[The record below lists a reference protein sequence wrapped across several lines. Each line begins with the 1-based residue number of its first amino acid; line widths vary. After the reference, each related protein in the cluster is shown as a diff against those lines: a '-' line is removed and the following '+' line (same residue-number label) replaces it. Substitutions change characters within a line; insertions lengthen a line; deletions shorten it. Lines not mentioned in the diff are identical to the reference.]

1 VADVTSTRKAATREI
16 IGSSWPKAPG
26 PNGNGSNGNGRRKWF
41 GGERR
46 FSKDTYRIAMWILL
60 AAIVMI
66 FVALGSAYI
75 FLSGSAQWQPVRMP
89 KAFIL
94 STGLILIS
102 SATIEAARREIHHE
116 NSQRYARWLLATL
129 LLGAAF
135 VCSQLVGWKQL
146 VGEGVYLSG
155 NPHSSFFY
163 LFTGAHG
170 IHLLGGMVALSYLAL
185 RARKLVFGV
194 SSEKRVAA
202 ADAVSL
208 YWHFMDG
215 LWVALFLLL
224 LLWK

>member
-1 VADVTSTRKAATREI
+1 MADVTRTRARREI
-16 IGSSWPKAPG
+16 IESGWPKAPG
-26 PNGNGSNGNGRRKWF
+26 SNGNGSNGNGRHKWF

-46 FSKDTYRIAMWILL
+46 FSKDTYRIATWMLL
-60 AAIVMI
+60 AAIVMV
-66 FVALGSAYI
+66 FAALGSSYI
-75 FLSGSAQWQPVRMP
+75 FLSGGEQWQPVRMP
-89 KAFIL
+89 RTFLL

-102 SATIEAARREIHHE
+102 SVTMETARRQLHRERDR
-116 NSQRYARWLLATL
+116 QYQGWLLATL
-129 LLGAAF
+129 LLGVAF

-146 VGEGVYLSG
+146 SGAGAYLSG

-170 IHLLGGMVALSYLAL
+170 IHLLGGMAALSYLAL

-194 SSEKRVAA
+194 GGEKRVAA

>member
-1 VADVTSTRKAATREI
+1 VASVTKTGTAQKV
-16 IGSSWPKAPG
+16 IGSSWPKTPG
-26 PNGNGSNGNGRRKWF
+26 PNGDGSNGNGKRKWF
-41 GGERR
+41 GGEKR
-46 FSKDTYRIAMWILL
+46 FSKDTYRIAVWILL

-75 FLSGSAQWQPVRMP
+75 FLSGGAQWQPVRMP
-89 KAFIL
+89 TAFIL

-102 SATIEAARREIHHE
+102 SGTIEAARREIHHE

-202 ADAVSL
+202 TDAVSL

>member
-1 VADVTSTRKAATREI
+1 MASVTKTGTAQKV
-16 IGSSWPKAPG
+16 IGSSWPKTPG
-26 PNGNGSNGNGRRKWF
+26 PNGDGSNGNGKRKWF
-41 GGERR
+41 GGEKR
-46 FSKDTYRIAMWILL
+46 FSKDTYRIAVWILL

-75 FLSGSAQWQPVRMP
+75 FLSGGAQWQPVRMP
-89 KAFIL
+89 TAFIL

-102 SATIEAARREIHHE
+102 SGTIEAARREIHHE

-202 ADAVSL
+202 TDAVSL

>member
-1 VADVTSTRKAATREI
+1 VASVTKTRAAQKV
-16 IGSSWPKAPG
+16 IGSSWPKTPG

-41 GGERR
+41 GGEKR
-46 FSKDTYRIAMWILL
+46 FSKDTYRIAVWILL

-75 FLSGSAQWQPVRMP
+75 FLSGGAQWQPVRMP

-116 NSQRYARWLLATL
+116 DSHRYARWLLATL

-185 RARKLVFGV
+185 GARKLVFGV
-194 SSEKRVAA
+194 NSEKRVAA

>member
-1 VADVTSTRKAATREI
+1 MESVTRTGTAQKV
-16 IGSSWPKAPG
+16 IGSSWPKTPG

-46 FSKDTYRIAMWILL
+46 FSKDTYRIAMWVLL

-75 FLSGSAQWQPVRMP
+75 FLSGGAQWQPVRMP

-202 ADAVSL
+202 TDAVSL

>member
-1 VADVTSTRKAATREI
+1 
-16 IGSSWPKAPG
+16 
-26 PNGNGSNGNGRRKWF
+26 
-41 GGERR
+41 
-46 FSKDTYRIAMWILL
+46 ML

-66 FVALGSAYI
+66 FAAMGSAYI
-75 FLSGSAQWQPVRMP
+75 FLSGDAQWQPVRMP
-89 KAFIL
+89 RTFLL

-102 SATIEAARREIHHE
+102 SVTMETARRQLHREH
-116 NSQRYARWLLATL
+116 SRQYQGWLLATL
-129 LLGAAF
+129 LLGVAF
-135 VCSQLVGWKQL
+135 VGSQLVGWKQL
-146 VGEGVYLSG
+146 VGEGAYLSG

-170 IHLLGGMVALSYLAL
+170 IHLLGGMAALTYLTL

-194 SSEKRVAA
+194 SGEKRIAA

>member
-1 VADVTSTRKAATREI
+1 VADVTRTRATREI
-16 IGSSWPKAPG
+16 ISSGWPKAPG
-26 PNGNGSNGNGRRKWF
+26 PNGNGSNGNGRRKRF

-46 FSKDTYRIAMWILL
+46 FSRDTYRIATWVLL
-60 AAIVMI
+60 AAVVMI
-66 FVALGSAYI
+66 FVAMGSAYI
-75 FLSGSAQWQPVRMP
+75 VLSGDAQWQPVRMP
-89 KAFIL
+89 RTFLL

-102 SATIEAARREIHHE
+102 SVTMEAARRQLHREHHRQYE
-116 NSQRYARWLLATL
+116 RWLLATL
-129 LLGAAF
+129 LLGGAF
-135 VCSQLVGWKQL
+135 VCSQLVGWKHL
-146 VGEGVYLSG
+146 IGEGAYLSG

-170 IHLLGGMVALSYLAL
+170 VHLLGGMAALSYLAL

-194 SSEKRVAA
+194 SGEKKVAA

>member
-1 VADVTSTRKAATREI
+1 
-16 IGSSWPKAPG
+16 
-26 PNGNGSNGNGRRKWF
+26 
-41 GGERR
+41 
-46 FSKDTYRIAMWILL
+46 MWVLL

-75 FLSGSAQWQPVRMP
+75 FLSGGAQWQPVRMP

-146 VGEGVYLSG
+146 VGEGVYISG

-202 ADAVSL
+202 TDAVSL

>member
-1 VADVTSTRKAATREI
+1 MADVTRTRATQEI
-16 IGSSWPKAPG
+16 ISSGWPKAPG
-26 PNGNGSNGNGRRKWF
+26 PNGNGSNGNGKRKWF
-41 GGERR
+41 GGEKR
-46 FSKDTYRIAMWILL
+46 FSKDTYRIATWILL

-75 FLSGSAQWQPVRMP
+75 FLSGDAQWQPVRMP

-102 SATIEAARREIHHE
+102 SGTIEAARREIHHGDR
-116 NSQRYARWLLATL
+116 QRYARWLLATL
-129 LLGAAF
+129 LLGVAF

-170 IHLLGGMVALSYLAL
+170 IHLLGGMAALSYLAL
-185 RARKLVFGV
+185 PARKLVFGV

>member
-1 VADVTSTRKAATREI
+1 MANVTSTRTAAQEV

-26 PNGNGSNGNGRRKWF
+26 SNGNGSNGNGRRKWF

-46 FSKDTYRIAMWILL
+46 FSKDTYRIAMWVLL

-75 FLSGSAQWQPVRMP
+75 FLSGGAQWQPVRMP

-202 ADAVSL
+202 TDAVSL

>member
-1 VADVTSTRKAATREI
+1 VANVTSTRTAAQEV

-26 PNGNGSNGNGRRKWF
+26 SNGNGSNGNGRRKWF

-46 FSKDTYRIAMWILL
+46 FSKDTYRIATWMLL
-60 AAIVMI
+60 AAVVMI
-66 FVALGSAYI
+66 FIALGSAYI
-75 FLSGSAQWQPVRMP
+75 FLSGGAQWQPVRMP
-89 KAFIL
+89 GTFIL

-102 SATIEAARREIHHE
+102 SGTMEAARRQIHREHSRQYE
-116 NSQRYARWLLATL
+116 RWLLATL
-129 LLGAAF
+129 FLGGAF

-146 VGEGVYLSG
+146 VGQGAYLSG

-170 IHLLGGMVALSYLAL
+170 LHLLGGMAALSYLAL
-185 RARKLVFGV
+185 RARRLVFGV
-194 SSEKRVAA
+194 SSEKRIAA

>member
-1 VADVTSTRKAATREI
+1 MASVTRTGTAQKV
-16 IGSSWPKAPG
+16 IGSSWPKTPG
-26 PNGNGSNGNGRRKWF
+26 PNGDGSNGNGKRKWF
-41 GGERR
+41 GGEKR
-46 FSKDTYRIAMWILL
+46 FSKDTYRIAVWILL

-75 FLSGSAQWQPVRMP
+75 FLSGGTQWQPVRMP

-202 ADAVSL
+202 TDAVSL

>member
-1 VADVTSTRKAATREI
+1 MSDVTRTGTAQKV
-16 IGSSWPKAPG
+16 IGSSWPKTPG
-26 PNGNGSNGNGRRKWF
+26 PNGNGSNGNGKRKWF

-46 FSKDTYRIAMWILL
+46 FSKDTYRIAMWVLL

-75 FLSGSAQWQPVRMP
+75 FLSGGAQWQPVRMP

-194 SSEKRVAA
+194 SSEKRVTAT
-202 ADAVSL
+202 DAVSL